1 MPPLPTASSA
11 STAEPSARHVGR
23 TCHQG
28 QNPKN
33 HNRKAPVC
41 LQIFFLFC
49 LPFCLPARSF
59 ESVLENYGAQS
70 QNQVQNLF
78 FAGCLLV
85 VLLVVYKTA
94 SSPNHC
100 NTRLSGRILLVNL
113 LVAGWSFRWSVE
125 NMLAFQSITAQY
137 FPLVARWSFR
147 WSLVCCSFVVLFVS
161 HRPVSTS
168 TRYGIRLLERILFV
182 ILFVGHSFCHEK
194 YPICVTNFQPRGSYG
209 GQS

>member
-59 ESVLENYGAQS
+59 ESVLESYGAQS

-94 SSPNHC
+94 SSPNLYSA
-100 NTRLSGRILLVNL
+100 RLSARVLLVNL
-113 LVAGWSFRWSVE
+113 LVAGWSFRWS
-125 NMLAFQSITAQY
+125 FY
-137 FPLVARWSFR
+137 WSV
-147 WSLVCCSFVVLFVS
+147 VCCSFVVLFVS

-194 YPICVTNFQPRGSYG
+194 HPICVTNIQPCGSYG
-209 GQS
+209 AQS